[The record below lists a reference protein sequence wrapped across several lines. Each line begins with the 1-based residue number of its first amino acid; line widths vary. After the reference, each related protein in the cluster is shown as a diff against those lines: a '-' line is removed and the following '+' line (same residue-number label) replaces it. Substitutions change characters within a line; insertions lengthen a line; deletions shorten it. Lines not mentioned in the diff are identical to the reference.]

1 MVPDSQVLVEK
12 IVRLQRHIA
21 RKQEKLDFLEEH
33 MGTMTEE
40 VKKKNRIIVEYVM
53 KAEAGIMSTENM
65 DENKVSQ
72 WRWRW
77 RIWFKRFAPFCF
89 WCNSTH
95 LLRAIRGVRVL
106 FQLSITYFLFYRA
119 FCISFALNT
128 STLKSVTVTFLT
140 CNKELLLV
148 LI

>member
-89 WCNSTH
+89 WCNSTS
-95 LLRAIRGVRVL
+95 AM
-106 FQLSITYFLFYRA
+106 
-119 FCISFALNT
+119 
-128 STLKSVTVTFLT
+128 
-140 CNKELLLV
+140 CNSRCACTA
-148 LI
+148 

>member
-89 WCNSTH
+89 WCNSTSATCNSRCACPVSTFYYVFPFLPSVLHFVRDRH
-95 LLRAIRGVRVL
+95 LHTEIGD
-106 FQLSITYFLFYRA
+106 SH
-119 FCISFALNT
+119 
-128 STLKSVTVTFLT
+128 FLT
-140 CNKELLLV
+140 YATKRLYY
-148 LI
+148 